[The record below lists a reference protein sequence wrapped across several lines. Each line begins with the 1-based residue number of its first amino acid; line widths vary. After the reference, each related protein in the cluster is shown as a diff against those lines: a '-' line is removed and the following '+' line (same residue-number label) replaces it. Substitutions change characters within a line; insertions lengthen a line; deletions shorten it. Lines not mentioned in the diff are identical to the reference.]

1 MSGHV
6 IGVAVLVSC
15 LYLSAATAAIPSVER
30 DALIDLYNAT
40 GGDDWV
46 DRTGWLGPPGTE
58 CSWFGVGC
66 DPGDDYVIHVW
77 LRSNNLV
84 GTIPSTLSA
93 IEYLGWLRLDGNPGL
108 SGPIPAELGDLSYLG
123 RLDLGGDS
131 LTGPIPD
138 ALCNASQLNE
148 LMLPYNELTGTIPPC
163 VWGLVSLQELDL
175 RGNNL
180 LGTLPHP
187 LTIASLG
194 LRELRLSF
202 NALSGT
208 IPSFTGNTGSL
219 EVLDLAG
226 NLFSGPLPAGLGEL
240 VNLTDLDIGYN
251 RLAGTVPPEIM
262 QLTSITP
269 GHLVIQDNGL
279 DTTDPVVEAFLETHQ
294 TGWRDDQTVPP
305 IDVTQTGATDTSVTV
320 GWTPRGRLR
329 SDSFVELQV
338 APEGTND
345 WRTVDRSPL
354 VGLDAWTIHGLE
366 PDSRYRLRIRIVAD
380 RRRTYSLY
388 WCDLQPQLD
397 SVESPEIL
405 VATAAGDQSWYVAA
419 GAPPGGD
426 CQSPANPCS
435 TIQQAVD
442 LAAPHDRV
450 VVAPGVYLDP
460 LTISRS
466 VHVLG
471 DGGGAVIDTRGNGR
485 SVTIGGGGQVRLEG
499 LTIRGGPAEIGGAI
513 LVDGMSL
520 LQLVRCRIEGSSGD
534 RGAGIAVAWG
544 STALIDASRL
554 SDNVASDAG
563 GAVAS
568 EGTAII
574 RDSEIV
580 DNTALRGGGLAQ
592 LNFRM
597 RVYDTTITGNEADV
611 GGGLWVGYGT
621 MYVRGSAAVAN
632 LAHHGAGIAVI
643 SESGGFGGT
652 TAVLDASTI
661 SGNMGGA
668 VLSAWTPD
676 VCLADMTI
684 IGNTPWQSSESG
696 VTGWRGI
703 LATGTVISGNLP
715 LDCNGSV
722 KSLGFN
728 ADGDGSCGL
737 GAATDQVGI
746 EPVLSTLGHYGGRT
760 LSHTPLP
767 GSPLIDAGDPRSVR
781 DQTGRDRLVDGSG
794 LGWGAPDIGSIEAV
808 GAIFID
814 GFEAG
819 DTSWWSAVVGVR

>member
-1 MSGHV
+1 MSGRV
-6 IGVAVLVSC
+6 LGVAVLVSC
-15 LYLSAATAAIPSVER
+15 LCLSTATAAIPSVER

-40 GGDDWV
+40 GGDDWD

-58 CSWFGVGC
+58 CTWFGVDC
-66 DPGDDYVIHVW
+66 NSGDDYVIHVW
-77 LRSNNLV
+77 LRTNNLV
-84 GTIPSTLSA
+84 GEIPSTLSA
-93 IEYLGWLRLDGNPGL
+93 IEYLEWLRLDGNPGL
-108 SGPIPAELGDLSYLG
+108 SGPIPTELGDLSYLG
-123 RLDLGGDS
+123 RLELGGDS
-131 LTGPIPD
+131 LTGPIP
-138 ALCNASQLNE
+138 
-148 LMLPYNELTGTIPPC
+148 PC
-163 VWGLVSLQELDL
+163 VWGLLSLQELDL

-180 LGTLPHP
+180 SGTLPHP

-208 IPSFTGNTGSL
+208 IPSFTGNTGAL
-219 EVLDLAG
+219 EVLDLEG
-226 NLFSGPLPAGLGEL
+226 NLFSGPLPAGLGGL

-251 RLAGTVPPEIM
+251 RLAGTVPPEIT
-262 QLTSITP
+262 QLTSIAP
-269 GHLVIQDNGL
+269 GHLVIRDNGL
-279 DTTDPVVEAFLETHQ
+279 DTTDPMVEVFLETHQ

-345 WRTVDRSPL
+345 WRTVDRPPL
-354 VGLDAWTIHGLE
+354 VGLDAWTVHGLE
-366 PDSRYRLRIRIVAD
+366 PDSRYRLQVRVVAD
-380 RRRTYSLY
+380 RRRAAYSIY
-388 WCDLQPQLD
+388 WCTLQSRLD
-397 SVESPEIL
+397 SADSPEIL

-426 CQSPANPCS
+426 CQSPASPCS

-442 LAAPHDRV
+442 LAAPHERV
-450 VVAPGVYLDP
+450 VVAPGVYLEP

-471 DGGGAVIDTRGNGR
+471 DGAVIDTRGNGR

-499 LTIRGGPAEIGGAI
+499 LTIRGGPTEIGGAI

-554 SDNVASDAG
+554 SDNVATDAG

-597 RVYDTTITGNEADV
+597 RVYDTTIAGNEADV
-611 GGGLWVGYGT
+611 GGGVWVEYGT
-621 MYVRGSAAVAN
+621 MYVRGLAAVAN

-643 SESGGFGGT
+643 SESGGIGGT
-652 TAVLDASTI
+652 TAVLDSSTI
-661 SGNMGGA
+661 SGNTGGA
-668 VLSAWTPD
+668 VLSAWTAD

-684 IGNTPWQSSESG
+684 VGNTPWQSSESG
-696 VTGWRGI
+696 VTGWKRI
-703 LATGTVISGNLP
+703 QATGSVISGNLP

-722 KSLGFN
+722 ESLGFN
-728 ADGDGSCGL
+728 ADGDGSCDL
-737 GAATDQVGI
+737 GAVTDQVGI
-746 EPVLSTLGHYGGRT
+746 DPVLSTLGHHGGRT

-781 DQTGRDRLVDGSG
+781 DQTGRDRFVDGSG
-794 LGWGAPDIGSIEAV
+794 IGWGAPDIGSIEAV

-819 DTSWWSAVVGVR
+819 DTSWWSATVGGM